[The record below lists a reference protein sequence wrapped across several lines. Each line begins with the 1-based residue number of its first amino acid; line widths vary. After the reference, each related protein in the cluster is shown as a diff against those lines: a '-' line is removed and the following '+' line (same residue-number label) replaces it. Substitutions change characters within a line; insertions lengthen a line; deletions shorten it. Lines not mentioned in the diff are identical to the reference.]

1 MCGIVGY
8 WRLDGAPADS
18 ELIRRMTDQIAHRGP
33 DGDGHFV
40 DGPLALGHRRLAII
54 DIAGSPQ
61 PMTTVDERYVITFN
75 GEIYNYH
82 ELREELIARGRKF
95 ATRGDTEIILA
106 AYAEWGSDFVRRL
119 RGMFAFAIWDKAER
133 RLFMAR
139 DRVGKKPLFYIF
151 SPTLVAFASEM
162 KALLPLPDFDKA
174 IDEQAL
180 YDYLTLQYVPDPATI
195 FRSVRKLEPG
205 HWLQVDANGTASSQR
220 YWKLDYADA
229 PESLSEKEWE
239 ERTEAAIDEAVRV
252 RLESEVPLGIHL
264 SGGID
269 SSAVVAFA
277 RRHVTGKLRTFSI
290 GFREQGFDETPYART
305 VAERFETDHEEF
317 VVESEALDILPD
329 LVWHFDEPFADMAAL
344 PTWFLSKMTRQHVTV
359 ALNGD
364 GGDESFAGYERHRG
378 RGDVNSMRNLPAPI
392 RHKIL
397 PPLTNMIGKT
407 FRGSA
412 RAEEVA
418 YLGELLAAPDGRY
431 YTQYLTIMRRYQKR
445 QLLQPD
451 VMARIAEKNSGR
463 FMEHYYN
470 EPGIPSD
477 VERRMNCD
485 AHTYLPGALLPK
497 VDHTT
502 MAFGLEARSPFLDH
516 HLMDH
521 AASIPASIKFGN
533 VELKRHLKR
542 VLRGIIPDEVM
553 DRPKKGFSVPLGVW
567 LKGETEKIVH
577 EMLLADDARSR
588 AYFQPEAIERLL
600 RFHLQG
606 KQRNAHRLW
615 ILIVFEMWM
624 RRFLVS

>member
-1 MCGIVGY
+1 MCGIAGY

-18 ELIRRMTDQIAHRGP
+18 EAIRRMTDRIVHRGP
-33 DGDGHFV
+33 DGDGYYV
-40 DGPLALGHRRLAII
+40 DGPLAFGHRRLAII

-61 PMTTVDERYVITFN
+61 PMTAAGGRYSITYN
-75 GEIYNYH
+75 GEIYNYR
-82 ELREELIARGRKF
+82 ELRQELEARGCKF
-95 ATRGDTEIILA
+95 TTRGDTETILA
-106 AYAEWGSDFVRRL
+106 AYAEWGSGCARRL
-119 RGMFAFAIWDKAER
+119 RGMFAFAIWDKLER
-133 RLFMAR
+133 RLFLAR
-139 DRVGKKPLFYIF
+139 DRVGKKPLFYLFRHDII
-151 SPTLVAFASEM
+151 AFASEL
-162 KALLPLPDFDKA
+162 KALLPLPELDRE

-205 HWLQVDANGTASSQR
+205 HWMQIDANGTATAER
-220 YWKLDYADA
+220 YWKLNYADS
-229 PESLSEKEWE
+229 PQRLSEKEWE
-239 ERTEAAIDEAVRV
+239 LRTEAAIDEAVRV

-277 RRHVTGKLRTFSI
+277 RRHVSGKLRTFSI
-290 GFREQGFDETPYART
+290 GFREQGFDETPYARM
-305 VAERFETDHEEF
+305 VAERFGTEHEEF
-317 VVESEALDILPD
+317 VVESGALEILPD

-344 PTWFLSKMTRQHVTV
+344 PTWFLSKMTREHVTV

-378 RGDVNSMRNLPAPI
+378 RGDVNSLRNLPAAI
-392 RHKIL
+392 RHKLL
-397 PPLTNMIGKT
+397 PALTRAIGRT

-412 RAEEVA
+412 RAEEIA
-418 YLGELLAAPDGRY
+418 YLGELLAAPDARY
-431 YTQYLTIMRRYQKR
+431 YTQYLTIMRRYQKA
-445 QLLQPD
+445 QLLQPG
-451 VMARIAEKNSGR
+451 VLARVSERNSGR
-463 FMEHYYN
+463 FMERYYN

-497 VDHTT
+497 VDRTT

-516 HLMDH
+516 QLMEH
-521 AASIPASIKFGN
+521 AAAIPASIKFGDM
-533 VELKRHLKR
+533 ELKRHLKR

-553 DRPKKGFSVPLGVW
+553 DRPKKGFSVPIGVW
-567 LKGETEKIVH
+567 LRGETEKLVR
-577 EMLLADDARSR
+577 ELLLSSDSRSR
-588 AYFQPEAIERLL
+588 VYFRPEAIERLL

-624 RRFLVS
+624 RRFLDT